1 MNNNS
6 IFHNWTPKELEA
18 LKRATAKLRAKQP
31 ISKRGLVRGAIREN
45 APCRVVRSKEIFK
58 GQSTW

>member
-1 MNNNS
+1 MNNMEA
-6 IFHNWTPKELEA
+6 FKTWTPRELAA
-18 LKRATAKLRAKQP
+18 LSRATAKLRAKQP